1 MKFPKI
7 KPTEILALIA
17 GAVVASK
24 VANIQ
29 AVPEKLRAPLP
40 LILGIVLMGNKS
52 PLLKNAGLAMVAVG
66 GTKTLGAF
74 VPQLGISEE
83 MISEDYQIIEGASDY
98 ALAGATAETMSGAA
112 SYSLAG
118 TSDAMNSDTY
128 FA

>member
-7 KPTEILALIA
+7 KPVEILALIA

-40 LILGIVLMGNKS
+40 LILGIILMGNKS
-52 PLLKNAGLAMVAVG
+52 AALKNAGLAMVAVG

-74 VPQLGISEE
+74 MPQLGIGGE
-83 MISEDYQIIEGASDY
+83 MISEDYQIIEGAEY
-98 ALAGATAETMSGAA
+98 ALAGASSETMSGAG
-112 SYSLAG
+112 SYALAG
-118 TSDAMNSDTY
+118 MSDAMNSDKY

>member
-74 VPQLGISEE
+74 VPQLGISQE
-83 MISEDYQIIEGASDY
+83 MISEDYQIIEGSDY

>member
-7 KPTEILALIA
+7 KATEILALIA

-74 VPQLGISEE
+74 VPQLGISQE
-83 MISEDYQIIEGASDY
+83 MISEDYQIIEGSDY
-98 ALAGATAETMSGAA
+98 ALAGASAETMSGS
-112 SYSLAG
+112 SYALAG

>member
-74 VPQLGISEE
+74 VPQLGISAE
-83 MISEDYQIIEGASDY
+83 MISEDYQIIEGSDY
-98 ALAGATAETMSGAA
+98 ALAGATAETMSGS
-112 SYSLAG
+112 SYALAG

>member
-7 KPTEILALIA
+7 KPVEILALIA

-52 PLLKNAGLAMVAVG
+52 QALKNAGLAMVAVG

-74 VPQLGISEE
+74 LPQLGIGGE
-83 MISEDYQIIEGASDY
+83 MISEEYQIIEGSDY
-98 ALAGATAETMSGAA
+98 ALAGASSETMSGAS
-112 SYSLAG
+112 SYALAG
-118 TSDAMNSDTY
+118 MSDAMNSDTY